1 MTTVGEVIFGTA
13 PPKPLRHA
21 RLLSPLTP
29 FFLPCLWIII
39 ILATFILLN
48 SAVCSTSPFLP
59 APFPPFLPSFPPS
72 YIPEPF
78 PEFLAVAET
87 VTSSDRNIPTAGR
100 TRENGSSQRLTFDP
114 RPAASSFNNGNF
126 VRCQTAPDVFEGSGS
141 RQGQRS

>member
-1 MTTVGEVIFGTA
+1 MRRGDNSWGGYFWHRPAQTSPTCTAAVTINAIFPA
-13 PPKPLRHA
+13 LFVDHHHPHHLHPPEFSC
-21 RLLSPLTP
+21 LLK
-29 FFLPCLWIII
+29 
-39 ILATFILLN
+39 
-48 SAVCSTSPFLP
+48 TSPFLP
-59 APFPPFLPSFPPS
+59 APFPRFLPSFPPS

-78 PEFLAVAET
+78 PEFLAET

-114 RPAASSFNNGNF
+114 RPAASSF